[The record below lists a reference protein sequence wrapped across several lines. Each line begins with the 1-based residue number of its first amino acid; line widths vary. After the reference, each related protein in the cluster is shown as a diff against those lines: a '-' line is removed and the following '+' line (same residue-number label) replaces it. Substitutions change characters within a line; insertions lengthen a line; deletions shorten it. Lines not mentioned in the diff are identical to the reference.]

1 MPLPTISIQNFGPI
15 NKGSVELRPL
25 TVFTGQGDTGKSWF
39 TALIYSLYS
48 NINTHSPIWCIDDF
62 LDDLRTERKS
72 FDFPENIDNWYS
84 AAKKNENLRFSP
96 MEHKTL
102 SDCMNRISVNMARDI
117 ENCLGATEG
126 NKLKRWNA
134 TTNAMVEVAIKQK
147 SSNKCPFLKYCIQSD
162 QIETGIALPEQ
173 LELKNSRILERMID
187 GVQDSDST
195 EKKEFR
201 QSRLINLVLR
211 TIYRQHIGANG
222 SVYIP
227 AGRIGLLDSINILA
241 PAMIKNYSERMSF
254 EGGSGQRFP
263 RTLSDFLR
271 AISNVHKQNIKL
283 RSESVVES
291 AARIEKNILKG
302 KVVVRPNEVDMPY
315 FYFQP
320 HDQKEVIP
328 LRMASSIVTQLT
340 PLVLFMRYVVNK
352 GDVIILEEPE
362 AHLHPKKQ
370 TLLVNE
376 LALLVKEG
384 FKVVITTHSEWIT
397 DSIRNTIM
405 ADGKNGQAKLRS
417 KDVGV
422 WHFDQEN
429 SKVGT
434 KIKRKK
440 WQKEFGGYDTGFEDV
455 ATDLHN
461 NWAKAN
467 SD

>member
-1 MPLPTISIQNFGPI
+1 MPLPTISTKNFGPI

-25 TVFTGQGDTGKSWF
+25 TVFTGQSDTGKSWF

-48 NINTHSPIWCIDDF
+48 SVNTHSPIWYIDKF
-62 LDDLRTERKS
+62 LDDLRKEQKS
-72 FDFPENIDNWYS
+72 FDFPEDIDNWYS
-84 AAKKNENLRFSP
+84 AVKKNGNIRFSS
-96 MEHKTL
+96 MEHKIL
-102 SDCMNRISVNMARDI
+102 SDCMNRINLNMALDI
-117 ENCLGATEG
+117 EMCLGAAEG
-126 NKLKRWNA
+126 DKIKRWNS
-134 TTNAMVEVAIKQK
+134 TTDAIIEVTTKQK
-147 SSNKCPFLKYCIQSD
+147 SSKKFPFLRYDIQSD
-162 QIETGIALPEQ
+162 QIETGIVFPEE

-187 GVQDSDST
+187 GVHDSDST
-195 EKKEFR
+195 ERKKSR

-211 TIYRQHIGANG
+211 TVYRQHMGANG

-227 AGRIGLLDSINILA
+227 AGRVGLVDSFNILV

-254 EGGSGQRFP
+254 EDAPRQRFR
-263 RTLSDFLR
+263 RTLSDFV
-271 AISNVHKQNIKL
+271 AGISSVHKKDLKL
-283 RSESVVES
+283 RSESVMGS
-291 AARIEKNILKG
+291 ASRIEKDILKG
-302 KVVVRPNEVDMPY
+302 EIVVRPNEVGMPY

-320 HDQKEVIP
+320 LDQKEIIP
-328 LRMASSIVTQLT
+328 LRMASSTVTQLA

-352 GDVIILEEPE
+352 GDVIIMEEPE
-362 AHLHPKKQ
+362 AHLHPEKQ
-370 TLLVNE
+370 TLLVKE

-405 ADGKNGQAKLRS
+405 SDGKNGQPKLRS

-422 WHFDQEN
+422 WHFDQKN

-434 KIKRKK
+434 KIKRRK
-440 WQKEFGGYDTGFEDV
+440 WQKEFGGYETGFEDV

-461 NWAKAN
+461 NWVKAN